1 MPKKLAITGFLRY
14 NNVMDKTILASL
26 PSEANNYILNLESD
40 ITRLQ
45 AQVTRL
51 EELLRAANDALYGRS
66 SEKTRYVLSN
76 PNQLTLFNE
85 AEACTDDTTVQE
97 ELVVI
102 KTYARKK
109 KRTKEEL
116 AKELPVIEEI
126 IDLPEGARGCNIC
139 ESEMHPIG
147 KELVRRELCVTP
159 AKAYVKEIYTVNYA
173 CGPCAEESEQANIV
187 KPEVPVPV
195 INRGLGSPSSVAY
208 TIYQKFV
215 NALPFDRQE
224 KDWANFGVQISR
236 ATLANWVIYVSIK
249 WLSPLYAQLK
259 AVLVCSAVIQS
270 DDTPVQ
276 VLHEPDKAPESE
288 SRMWVYRTGTFV
300 QTHIILF
307 EYQPDKAGERPK
319 AFLEKAPPGFYLQTD
334 GCASYNK
341 VVGAIHCG
349 CMAHLRRKL
358 VEALPPT
365 DKQESLA
372 AKGLDFILKLFAL
385 EDEFKELTPEN
396 RLKERLTRSKP
407 VLDGFFAW
415 VDSVNPLAGS
425 KLGTAITYARNQQ
438 KPLSA
443 FLLDGR
449 ISIHNNASENAIR
462 PFVRGRNN
470 WLFSDSVPGAEA
482 SAVCYSIVE
491 TAKANGI
498 NPFKYLNYLFCVL
511 PTVLTKNPD
520 ADLTQF
526 FPWSVDTRERCRA
539 RDPVTGRLVFD

>member
-1 MPKKLAITGFLRY
+1 LE
-14 NNVMDKTILASL
+14 SL
-26 PSEANNYILNLESD
+26 PSEATNYISKLEAD
-40 ITRLQ
+40 ITRFQ

-66 SEKTRYVLSN
+66 SEKTRYVLNN
-76 PNQLTLFNE
+76 PNQLSLFNE
-85 AEACTDDTTVQE
+85 AEACADTTVQE
-97 ELVVI
+97 EVVVI
-102 KTYARKK
+102 KSYTRKK

-159 AKAYVKEIYTVNYA
+159 AKAYIKEIYTVNYA
-173 CGPCAEESEQANIV
+173 CGPCDEESDQANIV

-195 INRGLGSPSSVAY
+195 INHGLGSPSSVAY

-215 NALPFDRQE
+215 NALPLDRQE

-236 ATLANWVIYVSIK
+236 ATLANWVIYVAIK
-249 WLSPLYAQLK
+249 WLKPLYMQWK
-259 AVLVCSAVIQS
+259 AVLVCGVVIQS

-276 VLHEPDKAPESE
+276 VLHEPGKTPESE

-319 AFLEKAPPGFYLQTD
+319 KFLEKAPRGFYLQTD
-334 GCASYNK
+334 GCASYNA
-341 VVGAIHCG
+341 VVGAVHCG
-349 CMAHLRRKL
+349 CWAHQRRKL

-365 DKQESLA
+365 NKQASKA
-372 AKGLDFILKLFAL
+372 AEGLDFVLKLFAL
-385 EDEFKELTPEN
+385 EDEFKDLTPEERFKQ
-396 RLKERLTRSKP
+396 RLVRSKP

-415 VDSVNPLAGS
+415 VDTVNPLAGS

-438 KPLSA
+438 KALSA

-449 ISIHNNASENAIR
+449 VSIHNNASENAIR
-462 PFVRGRNN
+462 TFVRGRNN
-470 WLFSDSVPGAEA
+470 WLFSDTVQGAEA
-482 SAVCYSIVE
+482 SAICYSIVE
-491 TAKANGI
+491 TAKANEV
-498 NPFKYLNYLFCVL
+498 NPFKYLNYLFCEL

-520 ADLTQF
+520 ADLAQF
-526 FPWSVDTRERCRA
+526 FPWSVETRERCRS
-539 RDPVTGRLVFD
+539 RDSVTGRLVFD